1 MFFKRSRPLYLHERV
16 LFDAKSV
23 FGKALITQ
31 VKVQDKNYVT
41 RFVCG
46 NRKEAHRAA
55 TLWLKEPGTMSWLD
69 ENLRGGDV
77 FLDIGANIGIYTLA
91 AAHRVGATGTV
102 YACEPHKPNCVALMK
117 NVLANGFGA
126 TVKVFSSPLGSVS
139 KVAPFNYR
147 SFEVASTG
155 SQLGTSVLNNK
166 EFRPAVSELCL
177 QVSVDDLVEKSA
189 MLSPSLVKIDVD
201 GLELDILKGME
212 GVLRSTGKPRSV
224 QVELNMGEQD
234 AVVGF
239 MIGCGYELALRHF
252 TMIGQ
257 RQLESGKPVELIPH
271 NAIFLPKG

>member
-1 MFFKRSRPLYLHERV
+1 MMFFKRSRPLYLHERV

-102 YACEPHKPNCVALMK
+102 YACEPHKPNCVALDEEC
-117 NVLANGFGA
+117 
-126 TVKVFSSPLGSVS
+126 LGQRLRADC
-139 KVAPFNYR
+139 K
-147 SFEVASTG
+147 
-155 SQLGTSVLNNK
+155 
-166 EFRPAVSELCL
+166 
-177 QVSVDDLVEKSA
+177 
-189 MLSPSLVKIDVD
+189 
-201 GLELDILKGME
+201 
-212 GVLRSTGKPRSV
+212 GVLQPLRKC
-224 QVELNMGEQD
+224 VE
-234 AVVGF
+234 
-239 MIGCGYELALRHF
+239 GCAL
-252 TMIGQ
+252 
-257 RQLESGKPVELIPH
+257 QLP
-271 NAIFLPKG
+271 IF